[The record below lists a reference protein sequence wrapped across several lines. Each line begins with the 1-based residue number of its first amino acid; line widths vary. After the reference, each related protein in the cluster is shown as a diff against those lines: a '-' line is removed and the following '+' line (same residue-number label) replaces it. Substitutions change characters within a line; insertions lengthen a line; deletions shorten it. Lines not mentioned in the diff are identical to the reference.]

1 MPALGSFRAAA
12 TALLVMTVPL
22 IATPVTAQA
31 PAVTPQG
38 DPSIA
43 SDTIYKLAVDSTAY
57 PEQGSVLL
65 LDDGIVKL
73 EKDGRARRT
82 FHQVVQIL
90 RDRAARS
97 YQERQFTFEPERQ
110 RFTLNWVHVLKP
122 NGEVISTAPAH
133 TQESDLPASMVNPVY
148 VHQRAV
154 RMSLS
159 GVAPGTLIDIS
170 WSYDETSPYRPGDF
184 YQTWLVTAGTTVFRS
199 RFVVDAPK
207 DMDLRIVEHHLTFPR
222 RQTSEGDRTTY
233 TWATHDVPWIKPEMF
248 APAAD
253 SNNLAMSISI
263 ATPGSWSDIGHWY
276 AKLAANRT
284 RPDARLR
291 DTVKALVAHAKS
303 LDDSIRAIHRWVA
316 QDIRYVALE
325 LGIGGY
331 QPRTVDTVLATGFG
345 DCKDKAS
352 LFIAALGAIGV
363 DAYPVLLEAGGGTDP
378 SLPTIGAFNHEIAAI
393 KHGKTYEFVDLTSEL
408 SPLGTLP
415 YPDEDTFALIVHP
428 DGRTEEVT
436 TPPDP
441 AGANRSEV
449 RVIGTLTADGAF
461 NGHVEVLGTGTAG
474 IAMRAMMQNGMDTA
488 QRSAFVRSFASG
500 IFPDAKGDSLVTFNG
515 KDLQAEP
522 KVSLVIRSGQATE
535 RSGETDIL
543 STRDVSSRWTQIAD
557 ELEAHAPR
565 RLAIDAERVAGVTST
580 LAETRITLPEGWHA
594 RLPSNVTA
602 NSPFGNY
609 EATYRQEGRDLII
622 TRRIGGTKGIYSKEH
637 APELIAW
644 FRAMAKD
651 RVPFI
656 VIERG
661 PASSA
666 TVGGAGHGQ

>member
-1 MPALGSFRAAA
+1 MRALRSLRPAA
-12 TALLVMTVPL
+12 TSLLMLAVALV
-22 IATPVTAQA
+22 ATPVAAQA
-31 PAVTPQG
+31 PVITPRG
-38 DPSIA
+38 DPSVA
-43 SDTIYKLAVDSTAY
+43 SDTIYKLAVDSAAY

-65 LDDGIVKL
+65 LDDGVVKI

-82 FHQVVQIL
+82 FHQVVQVL

-110 RFTLNWVHVLKP
+110 HFTLNWVHVLKP
-122 NGEVISTAPAH
+122 TGEVISSAPAH

-148 VHQRAV
+148 VHQKSV

-159 GVAPGTLIDIS
+159 GVAPGTLVDIS

-199 RFVVDAPK
+199 RFIVDAPK

-222 RQTSEGDRTTY
+222 QQTTVGDRTVY
-233 TWATHDVPWIKPEMF
+233 TWATRNVAWVKPEMF
-248 APAAD
+248 APVGD
-253 SNNLAMSISI
+253 SNDVVMSVSI

-276 AKLAANRT
+276 AKLAADRT
-284 RPDARLR
+284 RPNARLR
-291 DTVKALVAHAKS
+291 DTVKALVAHAKT
-303 LDDSIRAIHRWVA
+303 LDDSIRAIHRWIA

-331 QPRTVDTVLATGFG
+331 QPRMIDSVIATGFG

-352 LFIAALGAIGV
+352 LFVAAMGAIGV
-363 DAYPVLLEAGGGTDP
+363 DAYPVLLEAGGGTDR
-378 SLPTIGAFNHEIAAI
+378 SLPTIGAFDHEIAVI
-393 KHGKTYEFVDLTSEL
+393 KRGKAYEFVDLTSEL

-449 RVIGTLTADGAF
+449 RVTGTLTANGAF
-461 NGHVEVLGTGTAG
+461 NGHVEVRGTGTAG
-474 IAMRAMMQNGMDTA
+474 LAMRAMMQNGLDTA
-488 QRSAFVRSFASG
+488 QRSAFLRSFASG
-500 IFPDAKGDSLVTFNG
+500 LFPDAKGDSLVTFNG
-515 KDLQAEP
+515 KDLQADP
-522 KVSLVIRSGQATE
+522 RISLVIHSGQATQ

-543 STRDVSSRWTQIAD
+543 TTRDVSTRWTQIAD

-565 RLAIDAERVAGVTST
+565 RLPIDAERVAGLTTNV
-580 LAETRITLPEGWHA
+580 AETRITLPEGWHA
-594 RLPSNVTA
+594 RLPPNVTA
-602 NSPFGNY
+602 TSAFGSY
-609 EATYRQEGRDLII
+609 DASYRQDGRDLVI
-622 TRRIGGTKGIYSKEH
+622 TRHISGTKGILSKDH
-637 APELIAW
+637 AAELIAW

-651 RVPFI
+651 RVPFV
-656 VIERG
+656 VIE
-661 PASSA
+661 
-666 TVGGAGHGQ
+666 HGTST